1 MALLASTACG
11 GQPGIITGPWEE
23 GTYHRA
29 HGYRHGE
36 PSRRIP
42 RWEGGRGDERRGR
55 WGGHSARLC
64 RSQGRGGRHRH
75 HGHWRN
81 RHSVRHGPLGHLH
94 SGQHVLPSHR
104 RAHGDHS
111 RGPHGSCDHIRDH
124 PCSCGRRRRR
134 HGRRHG
140 RSRGRSCGR
149 SHGHRGNHG
158 IRRRRRRHLRGTSRR
173 DHSRRRIHRDVCRQS
188 RRRGGVLLSLFISN
202 CSAVRW
208 ETS

>member
-1 MALLASTACG
+1 MTLLASTACE
-11 GQPGIITGPWEE
+11 GQPGIIAGPMRE

-29 HGYRHGE
+29 RGCHHGE

-42 RWEGGRGDERRGR
+42 RWEGGRGDEHRGR
-55 WGGHSARLC
+55 WGGRSAHLC
-64 RSQGRGGRHRH
+64 RNRGRGGRHHH

-124 PCSCGRRRRR
+124 PCSCGRRR
-134 HGRRHG
+134 HGRHHG

-149 SHGHRGNHG
+149 SHGHRGSHG
-158 IRRRRRRHLRGTSRR
+158 IHRRRRHLRGTSRR
-173 DHSRRRIHRDVCRQS
+173 DRSRRRSRHGVCLRS
-188 RRRGGVLLSLFISN
+188 RRRGGVLLSLL
-202 CSAVRW
+202 VRIC
-208 ETS
+208 